1 MTKDKVRE
9 ALVEALKQALGQP
22 GEQRLFKS
30 GKLTGLFPSRAGA
43 NADAATHALRDGLL
57 EMVRTETKGR
67 TVIEWVRITPRGV
80 RFLHDHESP
89 VGVLRELREEL
100 RTTKEGVPAW
110 LVQTRQEILALGS
123 RLAADV
129 QRVMQRLDALGQRVE
144 EALRRSEAIGPP
156 LPDGVAA
163 TVPWALDA
171 LTYLDRRRKGGAAD
185 DCPLPELFAAL
196 REQHNQLSVTAF
208 HEGLRRLSDRRALRL
223 LPFTEAPDQLPEP
236 EYALLDGA
244 AVLYYA
250 AR

>member
-22 GEQRLFKS
+22 GEQRLFN
-30 GKLTGLFPSRAGA
+30 GGQLAGLCPGRAGA

-144 EALRRSEAIGPP
+144 EALRR
-156 LPDGVAA
+156 
-163 TVPWALDA
+163 
-171 LTYLDRRRKGGAAD
+171 RRD
-185 DCPLPELFAAL
+185 
-196 REQHNQLSVTAF
+196 
-208 HEGLRRLSDRRALRL
+208 RALGAGRAD
-223 LPFTEAPDQLPEP
+223 LP
-236 EYALLDGA
+236 GSA
-244 AVLYYA
+244 AKG
-250 AR
+250 RSGG